1 MNTAD
6 LFNVTEIKNGRL
18 EYKRTKTT
26 GRRKDNAFILV
37 KIEKEAQVLI
47 DKYRDPTNKRVFNFH
62 RMYSNRIN

>member
-47 DKYRDPTNKRVFNFH
+47 DKY
-62 RMYSNRIN
+62 